1 MWIYELQPPLTR
13 TVICEAGLR
22 VAAPQEATELE
33 FHLQGEAASDLL
45 HTLHSLDQ
53 NREDALEDDI
63 KVVSVIE

>member
-1 MWIYELQPPLTR
+1 
-13 TVICEAGLR
+13 
-22 VAAPQEATELE
+22 VAAPQEAGELA

-63 KVVSVIE
+63 KVVFVIEQE